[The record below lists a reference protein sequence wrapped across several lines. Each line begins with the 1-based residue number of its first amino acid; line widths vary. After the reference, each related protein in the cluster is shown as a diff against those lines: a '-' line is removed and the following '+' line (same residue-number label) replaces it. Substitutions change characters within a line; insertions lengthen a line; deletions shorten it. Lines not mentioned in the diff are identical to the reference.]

1 MSSNSEKTPSSP
13 SSPGDTREQIQV
25 EHQEIMELATGME
38 NTTDQA
44 ELLDRLRQLRPLF
57 ERHFAREEGLEGLHG
72 SIQEYAPQEASAI
85 QQLKEDHRRLLADVS
100 ALEARVK
107 ACQEGPIK
115 DKEIRTSCNRFLR
128 MLKDHEAR
136 ENDVF
141 LDAIWTDL
149 GQGD

>member
-1 MSSNSEKTPSSP
+1 MSSDNEKT
-13 SSPGDTREQIQV
+13 RKQILA
-25 EHQEIMELATGME
+25 EHQEIMELTSRME

-44 ELLDRLRQLRPLF
+44 ELLDSLQRLRPLF

-72 SIQEYAPQEASAI
+72 DIQEHAPQEAAAI
-85 QQLKEDHRRLLADVS
+85 DQLKDDHRQLLADVS
-100 ALEARVK
+100 ALEAQVK

-115 DKEIRTSCNRFLR
+115 EKEIRTSCNRFLR
-128 MLKDHEAR
+128 MLKEHEAR